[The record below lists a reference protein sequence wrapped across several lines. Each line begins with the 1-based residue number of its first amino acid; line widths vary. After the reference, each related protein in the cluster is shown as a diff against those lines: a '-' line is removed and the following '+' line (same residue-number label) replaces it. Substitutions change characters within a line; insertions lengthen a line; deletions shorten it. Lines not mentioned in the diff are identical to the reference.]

1 MVVVVAGCAGCE
13 VVVVVEGAGAGA
25 GMTVVVSAGGF
36 TVVWVHAETKA
47 REAIAMDAEIN
58 FFM

>member
-1 MVVVVAGCAGCE
+1 VVVVVAGCE